1 VWLNW
6 SSFLRRGNWEWKK
19 DIDAWINRDQDASYG
34 RRGAQ
39 LAAEISPVD
48 ESRAYLWRSVD
59 SS

>member
-1 VWLNW
+1 M
-6 SSFLRRGNWEWKK
+6 RRGNWEWKK

-48 ESRAYLWRSVD
+48 ESRADLWRSVD